1 MKRRSGFTLIE
12 LLVVIAI
19 IAILAAILFPVFA
32 QARDKARQSMCLSNT
47 KQVGLA
53 LSMYVQDYD
62 ESFPNVW
69 FNYDGV
75 GGPAYLWVSVLVP
88 SIKNTG
94 VWNCPSVG
102 TAGRWYDICRTMDC
116 DYGINSSAFYYYRR
130 ETGNVYGGT
139 RNLAAINYPA
149 ELLFCTELSP
159 ERKNPDGSRLM
170 GSRIGAPWVSQAHPC
185 RTVWDYVGEPHQEG
199 TNIVY
204 ADGHAKWMKKD
215 AVCAENAKG
224 NASRMWNP
232 TAP

>member
-1 MKRRSGFTLIE
+1 MRSRKGFTLIE

-32 QARDKARQSMCLSNT
+32 QARDKARASACLSNT
-47 KQVGLA
+47 KQIGLG
-53 LSMYVQDYD
+53 LSMYVQDHD
-62 ESFPNVW
+62 ETFPIVW
-69 FNYDGV
+69 FNYNKPD
-75 GGPAYLWVSVLVP
+75 AYLWVASIMP
-88 SIKNTG
+88 YIKNTG

-102 TAGRWYDICRTMDC
+102 PAGRWYSPCNTFDC
-116 DYGINSSAFYYYRR
+116 DYGVNSSAFGYTSGAR
-130 ETGNVYGGT
+130 T
-139 RNLAAINYPA
+139 LAQVNFPA
-149 ELLFCTELSP
+149 ELLYCTELSP

-185 RTVWDYVGEPHQEG
+185 RTVWDYVGEPHQDG